1 MLQFNM
7 NGKGDKPRNCFSKQY
22 KNNYDEINWNT
33 SLESQFKDSKDND
46 NKDKRNIQNLQTAK
60 QEHKE
65 A

>member
-1 MLQFNM
+1 M

-33 SLESQFKDSKDND
+33 SSESQFKDRKDV
-46 NKDKRNIQNLQTAK
+46 NKDKRNIQNLQTAE

-65 A
+65 T